1 MTNRAPSKDEFCLA
15 GIVTRKCGGKEF
27 TENEYCGK
35 ANDGKTDSIYTYCDN
50 AYDGRLVE
58 TYSIIGWSILPS
70 EEDDVEVTS
79 SSFFGDLIGPKLDNF
94 TTDELEMFFDALEEL
109 RAKRCQTED

>member
-1 MTNRAPSKDEFCLA
+1 MEKRIPSIPTVIMLMM
-15 GIVTRKCGGKEF
+15 
-27 TENEYCGK
+27 
-35 ANDGKTDSIYTYCDN
+35 
-50 AYDGRLVE
+50 VE
-58 TYSIIGWSILPS
+58 TYSIIGWSSLPS